1 MLTQHH
7 KSQPVL
13 CESLKLLEQLA
24 PHYESGTERE
34 GEGGREGGGGR
45 VGPESPS
52 VTLSHLGTILS
63 AIW

>member
-7 KSQPVL
+7 KSQSVL

-24 PHYESGTERE
+24 PHYERGTERE